1 MGGGTKLPSKLT
13 LDEVKRRVLHHHG
26 HTYDVDYSSFVSG
39 DKPVPINCQ
48 IHGFF
53 EKKPEDFCP
62 PIDSKRNP
70 KGCPD
75 CGRAKAARS
84 KAIDITEF
92 KNRLAAVNNSNLK
105 VDLSTFET
113 IRSPVTVTCLI
124 HDFTWQVQAF
134 EVAPPIGSKLKPK
147 GCRKCAGRD
156 LDWTEVLILSK
167 KRHGDFYKYFPETFV
182 NMTTPM
188 RIECPNTSHK
198 TLWQAPTVH
207 ISKRGGCRMCGLV
220 RSGKKRRLDKAEL
233 LQRCKDVHED
243 NFDYSIADFSI
254 GLTSPVE
261 IICRTHPK
269 KIIKITFEKHI
280 GQKHGGCTDCY
291 LNAASERQRLSR
303 EEFIHRAQQV
313 HGPGTYI
320 YDEVHE
326 FRNLNEVVQIIC
338 PRHGRL
344 NPMTA
349 GNHLMGRKHGKV
361 KRDIIGQ
368 GCRKCGT
375 EKSAVERS
383 MTFEDFRAKAI
394 DIHDNLYSYD
404 EVIWVSRNAHIQIK
418 CPEHGLFRQRPSDHL
433 SGNGCSK
440 CNSRI
445 SKKEREWLESIGVPE
460 EFRQVSMNLGGKQM
474 HFDGFDPINNI
485 AYEFW
490 GDYFH
495 GNPKVYTNPEQITFT
510 GRTIG
515 ELYNRTQLK
524 RKLILEAGIKLVEIW
539 ESEWDEVSS

>member
-1 MGGGTKLPSKLT
+1 LPSKLT
-13 LDEVKRRVLHHHG
+13 LEEVKRRVLHHHG

-39 DKPVPINCQ
+39 DKPVLINCQ
-48 IHGFF
+48 MHGLF

-62 PIDSKRNP
+62 PTDSKRSP

-75 CGRAKAARS
+75 CGKAKAATSR
-84 KAIDITEF
+84 AIDVTEF
-92 KNRLAAVNNSNLK
+92 KNRLDAVNNASLK
-105 VDLSTFET
+105 VDLSTYRS
-113 IRSPVTVTCLI
+113 IKSPVTATCLI
-124 HDFTWQVQAF
+124 HDFTWQVPAIDI
-134 EVAPPIGSKLKPK
+134 APPIGSKTKPK

-156 LDWTEVLILSK
+156 LDWPEVLVLLK
-167 KRHGDFYKYFPETFV
+167 KRHGDFYKYFPETYV

-188 RIECPNTSHK
+188 RIECPDASHK
-198 TLWQAPTVH
+198 TLWQKPSVH
-207 ISKRGGCRMCGLV
+207 VSKSGGCQKCGWS
-220 RSGKKRRLDKAEL
+220 RAGEKRRVQKKEILR
-233 LQRCKDVHED
+233 RCKLIHDN
-243 NFDYSIADFSI
+243 NFDYSEADFGV
-254 GLTSPVE
+254 GLGKQVQ
-261 IICRTHPK
+261 IRCRKHPN
-269 KIIKITFEKHI
+269 ITFKASFEDHLRFKS
-280 GQKHGGCTDCY
+280 GGCKQCASET
-291 LNAASERQRLSR
+291 ASERQRLSR
-303 EEFIHRAQQV
+303 EEFINRAQQV

-361 KRDIIGQ
+361 KRGIIGQ

-375 EKSAVERS
+375 EKSAFERS

-404 EVIWVSRNAHIQIK
+404 EVIWVSRNVHIQIK

-433 SGNGCSK
+433 SGNGCGK

-524 RKLILEAGIKLVEIW
+524 RKLILEAGIKLVEMW
-539 ESEWDEVSS
+539 ESEWDEISS